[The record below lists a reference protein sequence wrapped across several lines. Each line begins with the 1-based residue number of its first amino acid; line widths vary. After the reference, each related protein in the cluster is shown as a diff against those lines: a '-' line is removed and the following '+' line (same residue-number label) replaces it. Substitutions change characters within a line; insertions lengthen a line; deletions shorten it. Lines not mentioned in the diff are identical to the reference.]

1 MSLRDAFPAR
11 TIDTSSHDIVR
22 DFFMPMLQNAMR
34 YDRGVGYFSS
44 GWLQENA
51 KGMVE
56 FAGKGGRA
64 RWITS
69 PNLSESDW
77 ESLRKGEQA
86 RRDEMLRETLG
97 QNIDDLEQSLNQDT
111 LSALAW
117 MVADGIL
124 DFRLALPHEKLDR
137 GEFHDKFGIFE
148 DAEDNRVSFNGSYND
163 SKQGLRN
170 FESISVFCSWD
181 LTNEF
186 VRNHDEKFQRLWEN
200 EDPNVQTY
208 GLPNAAREKILKL
221 RSSSRPYER
230 DGNRTSSYE
239 YPGENP
245 SGTVEDSDI
254 SDPRIPGHIELRD
267 YQREAV
273 ENWFGD
279 DCRGI
284 FEMATGTGKTI
295 TALAGATRL
304 WDREGEALII
314 VACPFTHLA
323 TQWEEEIEPFQFN
336 STLAFGTSSTWTDRL
351 ARKLHG
357 LSSGYIDNLVVLTTH
372 DTLKNPKFYEL
383 IEGAEYDPL
392 LIVDEVHDA
401 GSPQRKKGLRPSY
414 RYRLGLSATP
424 ERWFDEEG
432 TKWLFDYFEDTVF
445 EFSLAQA
452 IPRFLTPY
460 EYIPSF
466 VELQGD
472 ELTAYKE
479 ETRKIARKAHATDDL
494 ESDETLQLYLILR
507 KRIIKNA
514 QAKYDQL
521 EGILDDLD
529 SHDHTLIYC
538 SPQQIDEVQER
549 LNRRGIIQSRFTG
562 EETTEERKELLR
574 SFDKGTHE
582 MLVAMKCLDQGVD
595 VPATRR
601 AVLMASSGNPKQFIQ
616 RRGRVL
622 RKAEGKE
629 KAIIHDIIVVPS
641 LEGSLDDEARK
652 LERKILLKEL
662 QRYYEFA
669 DTALNRQ
676 AALNKLGP
684 VQRRYRISRKD
695 IKCQ

>member
-1 MSLRDAFPAR
+1 M
-11 TIDTSSHDIVR
+11 
-22 DFFMPMLQNAMR
+22 
-34 YDRGVGYFSS
+34 
-44 GWLQENA
+44 
-51 KGMVE
+51 K
-56 FAGKGGRA
+56 
-64 RWITS
+64 
-69 PNLSESDW
+69 
-77 ESLRKGEQA
+77 
-86 RRDEMLRETLG
+86 
-97 QNIDDLEQSLNQDT
+97 
-111 LSALAW
+111 
-117 MVADGIL
+117 
-124 DFRLALPHEKLDR
+124 
-137 GEFHDKFGIFE
+137 
-148 DAEDNRVSFNGSYND
+148 
-163 SKQGLRN
+163 
-170 FESISVFCSWD
+170 
-181 LTNEF
+181 
-186 VRNHDEKFQRLWEN
+186 
-200 EDPNVQTY
+200 
-208 GLPNAAREKILKL
+208 
-221 RSSSRPYER
+221 
-230 DGNRTSSYE
+230 
-239 YPGENP
+239 
-245 SGTVEDSDI
+245 
-254 SDPRIPGHIELRD
+254 
-267 YQREAV
+267 
-273 ENWFGD
+273 
-279 DCRGI
+279 
-284 FEMATGTGKTI
+284 
-295 TALAGATRL
+295 
-304 WDREGEALII
+304 
-314 VACPFTHLA
+314 HLV
-323 TQWEEEIEPFQFN
+323 TQWEEEVDPFQFN
-336 STLAFGTSSTWTDRL
+336 SIFAFGTASTWTDRL
-351 ARKLHG
+351 AKKLHG
-357 LSSGYIDNLVVLTTH
+357 LSAGYIDNLVVLTTH
-372 DTLKNPKFYEL
+372 DTLKNPKLYEL
-383 IEGAEYDPL
+383 VEDAEFDPL

-401 GSPQRKKGLRPSY
+401 GSTQRKKGLRPSY

-432 TKWLFDYFEDTVF
+432 TESLFDYFDDTVF

-472 ELTAYKE
+472 ELAEYKE

-521 EGILDDLD
+521 EGILDDLE

-538 SPQQIDEVQER
+538 SPQQIDEVQEH

-574 SFDKGTHE
+574 SFGKGTHE

-641 LEGSLDDEARK
+641 LRGSLDDETRK

-684 VQRRYRISRKD
+684 VQRRYRISRED